1 MSLPISRKRT
11 RKNNSRGVRALERGL
26 AILLVLA
33 KESEMSLS
41 AIANHVGLSN
51 STTFRLL
58 KTLKETGFVAQSEER
73 GLYRVGIRAFEVGE
87 GFLTRLPVHE
97 LSLPE
102 MRRLME
108 EANETVNL
116 AIRNG
121 REAVYVAQVEGRQM
135 MRTFT
140 QIGMRVPL
148 YCTGVGKV
156 LIAWLPQ
163 EEVAS
168 LLGRGK
174 LVAYTENTITN
185 VDDLCEELESIRR
198 LGYGLDREERENGVR
213 CIAAPIRDR
222 HGKVVA
228 ALSISG
234 PASRLD
240 DTRLPLL
247 ASRVIEVADSIS
259 GRLGY
264 LV

>member
-1 MSLPISRKRT
+1 MSLPVSRKRT
-11 RKNNSRGVRALERGL
+11 RKSNSRGVRALERGL
-26 AILLVLA
+26 AILLVLS
-33 KESEMSLS
+33 KESEMSLT
-41 AIANHVGLSN
+41 AIANQVGLAN

-87 GFLTRLPVHE
+87 GFLTRLPMHE

-102 MRRLME
+102 MKRLTE
-108 EANETVNL
+108 KVNETVNL
-116 AIRNG
+116 AIRDG
-121 REAVYVAQVEGRQM
+121 REAVYIAQVEGRQM

-163 EEVAS
+163 KEVTS
-168 LLGRGK
+168 LLGHSG
-174 LVAYTENTITN
+174 LLAYTENTITS
-185 VDDLCEELESIRR
+185 VGDLCEELKSVRR
-198 LGYGLDREERENGVR
+198 LGYGLDREEREAGVR

-234 PASRLD
+234 PASRLND
-240 DTRLPLL
+240 ARLSLL
-247 ASRVIEVADSIS
+247 VSRVIEAADNIS

-264 LV
+264 FV